1 MCALWFQPPKLPLL
15 GHPWLRKKALFPT
28 PSPNLISHPHY
39 ENKYRGL
46 DLEAK
51 VKAGLDD
58 FCSFF
63 YDPVS
68 NGLWTDACGERGV
81 RQERKDTMTTLRG
94 NDGHQ
99 KYE

>member
-1 MCALWFQPPKLPLL
+1 MKP
-15 GHPWLRKKALFPT
+15 LFPT
-28 PSPNLISHPHY
+28 PTPNLISHPDH
-39 ENKYRGL
+39 ENKHRRL

-51 VKAGLDD
+51 VKAGLDN

-68 NGLWTDACGERGV
+68 NGLWTITCGERGV
-81 RQERKDTMTTLRG
+81 TQERKDTMTTLRG
-94 NDGHQ
+94 KDEHQ